1 MFNERLDLFN
11 FAQAGVEAAVHAM
24 RKFLEDAENDGI
36 LLIDADNAF
45 NRVNRQAALWN
56 VQFTC
61 PSMKYVLI
69 NMYRAPSRIF
79 MLGKDSSFELA
90 SEEGTTQGCP
100 LGMAMHALVK
110 HLQSFC
116 NQVVR

>member
-1 MFNERLDLFN
+1 
-11 FAQAGVEAAVHAM
+11 M
-24 RKFLEDAENDGI
+24 RKFLEGAENDGI

-61 PSMKYVLI
+61 PSMKYAL
-69 NMYRAPSRIF
+69 NMYRDPSRIF
-79 MLGKDSSFELA
+79 MLGQDSSSFELA

-100 LGMAMHALVK
+100 LGMAMWSPWSSISTILQPSLV
-110 HLQSFC
+110 
-116 NQVVR
+116 R